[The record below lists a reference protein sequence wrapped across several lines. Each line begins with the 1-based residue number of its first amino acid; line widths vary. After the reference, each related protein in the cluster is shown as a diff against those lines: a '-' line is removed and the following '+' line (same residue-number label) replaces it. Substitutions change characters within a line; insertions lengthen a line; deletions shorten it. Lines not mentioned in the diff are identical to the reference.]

1 MTEEM
6 KNRHPLVS
14 IIVVTYNAE
23 NTVVETLDSAISQN
37 YDNLEIIIS
46 DDSSKDHTVAV
57 IRTWLKEAKKQFNG
71 NITLLTSETNQGV
84 CRNFNKAIKQSS
96 GQYIKIIAG
105 DDMLFPNCCED
116 YVRFVTGN
124 PLAQFVTSYVK
135 VYNEEFKEDNCV
147 YSSSNRRRMA
157 IFDKPAEVQLKYM
170 AYKIFVSAPT
180 MFFSRELYE
189 RVGGFDERYKY
200 EDHPFYINIL
210 EAGEKIYL
218 LPKETVG
225 YRKHQSTFNSSS
237 KLFNYQFTIYAKQ
250 FREERCYKYY
260 GFRRK
265 TAVNIYYGL
274 LALIERLHLN
284 RKTRI
289 TQFVFHEITGLIWK
303 IGEI

>member
-6 KNRHPLVS
+6 NNRHPLVS

-23 NTVVETLDSAISQN
+23 KTVVETLDSAISQN

-46 DDSSKDHTVAV
+46 DDSSKDHTVSV
-57 IRTWLKEAKKQFNG
+57 IRTWLEEARKQFNG

-96 GQYIKIIAG
+96 GLYIKIIAG
-105 DDMLFPNCCED
+105 DDILFPNCCED

-147 YSSSNRRRMA
+147 YSSSNRRKMA

-180 MFFSRELYE
+180 MFFSRELYD

-200 EDHPFYINIL
+200 EDHPFYISIL

-225 YRKHQSTFNSSS
+225 YRIHQSIFNSSS
-237 KLFNYQFTIYAKQ
+237 KLFNYQFTRYAKQ

-260 GFRRK
+260 GLRQK
-265 TAVNIYYGL
+265 IAVKANFGL
-274 LALIERLHLN
+274 MTLIERLHLN
-284 RKTRI
+284 KKCKLSYLYYDMLAGIIR
-289 TQFVFHEITGLIWK
+289 K
-303 IGEI
+303 IGE